1 MTRGGNA
8 GPAPRGR
15 RGARLPRVTTARPTR
30 NAGAGGALHNN
41 PVGFRLGDDGT
52 SDVTVAAPLLCAG
65 ITTYTPL
72 RRWDAGPGRKVAVIG
87 LGGLGQMA
95 VKIAVATGAE
105 VTVLSRT
112 LAKKEDGLALGA
124 SSYVATEDVDAV
136 ARLAESFDVIVNTVS
151 ANLSRDTYLRLL
163 RLLRLLRPLGALVNV
178 GLPADSWTV
187 RPGSLVGGRRVLAGS
202 NIGGIPATQ
211 EMLDFCAENGIGAQI
226 ERIAADRVKRGRRPR
241 RGRRRS
247 LPLRHRHRD
256 DRGRLT
262 ATPEPDHEAPAP
274 EEAGASSALGSGV
287 RRLHVRGIATA
298 GVAGV
303 AGVAGGV
310 GVATATAAAAP
321 VARL

>member
-124 SSYVATEDVDAV
+124 SSYVATEDVVAT
-136 ARLAESFDVIVNTVS
+136 ARLAESFDVIVNTISV
-151 ANLSRDTYLRLL
+151 NLSRDTH
-163 RLLRLLRPLGALVNV
+163 LRLLRPLGALVNV

-274 EEAGASSALGSGV
+274 EEAGAWSALGSGV

-303 AGVAGGV
+303 AGGV